1 MSFRV
6 VLQPSG
12 HCFDVPQGSNVLSAG
27 LDAGLKL
34 PYSCRVGTCRTC
46 RGKVVSG
53 DVEYTGASTVN
64 LDESARQKGF
74 ALLCRAAPLSDLV
87 VEVSELSLQAAQPKL
102 MPARVRQIAKPAPG
116 VVVLNLRLPMNAKFM
131 FAAGQ
136 FVDVEL
142 PEGKTRSYSIA
153 SPPSD
158 DGVIDI
164 ELHVRQMPGGLFS
177 EGVLSTLKEG
187 AMLRLRAPLGTFYL
201 REDSEKPVILLA
213 SGTGFAPMRSIILYA
228 QTRGLQRPMKLYWGN
243 RTTEDFYAQPPD
255 GVDCV
260 QVVSNMSWQGRTG
273 LVHQA
278 VMEDYPDL
286 SGYQVYACGV
296 PAMVDAARR
305 DFIEHCGLPEGEFY
319 ADSFLKKDDTL

>member
-12 HCFDVPQGSNVLSAG
+12 HAFDVPQGSTVLSAA
-27 LDAGLKL
+27 LEAGLKL

-53 DVEYTGASTVN
+53 EVEYKGASSVN
-64 LDESARQKGF
+64 LDEAARLKGQ

-87 VEVSELSLQAAQPKL
+87 VEVSELSQNAAQPKV
-102 MPARVRQIAKPAPG
+102 MPARVKRIEKPVPG
-116 VVVLNLRLPMNAKFM
+116 VVILHLRLPMNAKFM

-136 FVDVEL
+136 FIDIEL

-177 EGVLSTLKEG
+177 ERVLATLKEG

-201 REDSEKPVILLA
+201 REDSEKPIIFLA
-213 SGTGFAPMRSIILYA
+213 SGTGFAPIRSIILYA
-228 QTRGLQRPMKLYWGN
+228 QSKGLQRPMKLYWGN
-243 RTTEDFYAQPPD
+243 RTTEDFYAHPPD

-260 QVVSNMSWQGRTG
+260 QVVSGMPWEGRTG

-278 VMEDYPDL
+278 VMSDYPDL
-286 SGYQVYACGV
+286 SGHQVYACGA
-296 PAMVDAARR
+296 PGMVDAARR
-305 DFIEHCGLPEGEFY
+305 DFTERCGLPEGEFF
-319 ADSFLKKDDTL
+319 ADSFLSKDDS